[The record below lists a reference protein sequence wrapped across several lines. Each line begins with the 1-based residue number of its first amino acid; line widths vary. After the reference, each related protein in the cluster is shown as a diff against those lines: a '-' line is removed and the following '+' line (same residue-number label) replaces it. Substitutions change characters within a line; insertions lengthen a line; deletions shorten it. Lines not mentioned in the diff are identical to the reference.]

1 MDDALIYTTG
11 ESSKEI
17 NDKLNR
23 QMEKVDEW
31 VRINKLCVNVEKTKV
46 MLVRG
51 VRKKVKEDNIKNI
64 N

>member
-1 MDDALIYTTG
+1 MIYIKG
-11 ESSKEI
+11 ESSREI

-51 VRKKVKEDNIKNI
+51 IRKKVKEENIKNI